1 MLTQV
6 KTTHEIFHQPQR
18 MQVPLFQR
26 RYVWNETEQWSP
38 LLDDLILVSE
48 QILADKEPNP
58 HFLGAIVLQQQMH
71 EIDGLPTRIVIDG
84 QQRLTTLQI
93 LIHALLDC
101 TKEMGLQDISL
112 RLQDLVYN
120 PKHYAK
126 NQADQIKLTPT
137 NQDRIAFQKVLNGE
151 TAETDLEKIT
161 NNIYAAHAFF
171 GYGFKAWIQTGSE
184 SQAID
189 YSPEERAASLASAV
203 SYFLN
208 MVVIDL
214 NMDDDA
220 QLIFETLNARG
231 TPLSPSD
238 LIKNA
243 IFQKLATEEDPSL
256 LYEKYWKVLES
267 LFWEVEIASGRLL
280 YPRLSLF
287 INQWLISKL
296 QKEITYRRLFS
307 EFKSYLTVSDSS
319 AEDFLRDINENAKIY
334 EKLHLRA
341 LDPSADLSSVE
352 LFVYRLNNLE
362 SDVFKPILIWLLDP
376 SREVIPAQQID
387 KFISSLESWMV
398 RRVAT
403 KSNTKNYNKF
413 VIEILKKIERQPRS
427 QAGDFLENFLAEQTS
442 YLNHWPSDKEV
453 IQVLS
458 TYPLG
463 WRITRARLR
472 VILEALEDSL
482 RGWSGSKPSHEQ
494 RMRRYS
500 STVEHIMPK
509 AWEKNW
515 PAVKDEFA
523 RKYRDNTIQ
532 TLGNFTLA
540 SRRLNAKMS
549 NGPWEEKKKAL
560 SDAQLTSLALNKDVF
575 SESEWNESKIEDR
588 TARLLNEFVKYWP
601 APNEKLPKNFV
612 SPSQDRNTLTEAE
625 FRVGERW
632 TSAEESALSEEW
644 EQGLP
649 VPDIAG
655 LHQRRVGGIMARLKT
670 LGLLSE
676 DATQEDAEILQKGKR
691 TEA

>member
-1 MLTQV
+1 
-6 KTTHEIFHQPQR
+6 

-48 QILADKEPNP
+48 QILSDREPNP

-93 LIHALLDC
+93 LIHALLEC
-101 TKEMGLQDISL
+101 TKEMGLEDVSL

-126 NQADQIKLTPT
+126 NQSDQIKLTPT
-137 NQDRIAFQKVLNGE
+137 NQDRHAFQKVLSGDS
-151 TAETDLEKIT
+151 AETDLEKIT

-171 GYGFKAWIQTGSE
+171 NYGFKTWIQTGSE
-184 SQAID
+184 NQTKN
-189 YSPEERAASLASAV
+189 YSPHERAASLASGV

-214 NMDDDA
+214 NIDDDA

-243 IFQKLATEEDPSL
+243 IFQKLAAEEDPSL

-267 LFWEVEIASGRLL
+267 PFWEVEISSGRLF

-287 INQWLISKL
+287 INQWLIAKL
-296 QKEITYRRLFS
+296 HKEITYRRLFS
-307 EFKSYLTVSDSS
+307 EFKSYLTVSESS
-319 AEDFLRDINENAKIY
+319 AEDFLKDISDNAMIY
-334 EKLHLRA
+334 QQLHLMA
-341 LDPSADLSSVE
+341 ADPNAELSSVA

-376 SREVIPAQQID
+376 SREVIPSNQID

-413 VIEILKKIERQPRS
+413 VIEILRKIEKQPRS
-427 QAGDFLENFLAEQTS
+427 KAGDFLENFLAEQTS

-453 IQVLS
+453 VQVLT

-482 RGWSGSKPSHEQ
+482 RGWSGAKPSHEQ

-540 SRRLNAKMS
+540 SRRLNSKMS

-575 SESEWNESKIEDR
+575 SEAEWNETKIEAR
-588 TARLLNEFVKYWP
+588 TARLLNEFIRYWSV
-601 APNEKLPKNFV
+601 PNEKLPTNFV
-612 SPSQDRNTLTEAE
+612 SPSQDKNTLTEAE

-644 EQGLP
+644 EQGLS

-670 LGLLSE
+670 LGLLPE
-676 DATQEDAEILQKGKR
+676 EATQEEAEKLQQAKR
-691 TEA
+691 TEV

>member
-1 MLTQV
+1 
-6 KTTHEIFHQPQR
+6 

-48 QILADKEPNP
+48 QILSDREPNP

-93 LIHALLDC
+93 LIHALLEC
-101 TKEMGLQDISL
+101 TKEMELEDVSL

-126 NQADQIKLTPT
+126 SQSDQIKLTPT
-137 NQDRIAFQKVLNGE
+137 NQDRHAFQKVLNGDS
-151 TAETDLEKIT
+151 AETDLEKIT

-171 GYGFKAWIQTGSE
+171 NYGFKSWIQTGSE
-184 SQAID
+184 SQTKN
-189 YSPEERAASLASAV
+189 YSPAERAASLASAV

-214 NMDDDA
+214 NIDDDA

-243 IFQKLATEEDPSL
+243 IFQKLAAEEDPSR

-267 LFWEVEIASGRLL
+267 PFWEVEVSSGRLL

-296 QKEITYRRLFS
+296 HKEITYRRLFS
-307 EFKSYLTVSDSS
+307 EFKSYLTVSESS
-319 AEDFLRDINENAKIY
+319 AEDFLKDINDNAMIY
-334 EKLHLRA
+334 QQLHLRA
-341 LDPSADLSSVE
+341 ADPNADLSSVA

-376 SREVIPAQQID
+376 SREVIPSNQID

-413 VIEILKKIERQPRS
+413 VIEILRKIEKQPRS
-427 QAGDFLENFLAEQTS
+427 KAGDFLENFLAEQTS

-453 IQVLS
+453 VQVLT

-482 RGWSGSKPSHEQ
+482 RGWNGAKPSHEQ

-523 RKYRDNTIQ
+523 RKYRDNIIQ

-540 SRRLNAKMS
+540 SRRLNSKMS

-575 SESEWNESKIEDR
+575 SEAEWNETKIEAR
-588 TARLLNEFVKYWP
+588 TARLLNEFIHYWP
-601 APNEKLPKNFV
+601 VPNEKLPANFV
-612 SPSQDRNTLTEAE
+612 SPSQDKNTLTEAE

-644 EQGLP
+644 EQGLS

-655 LHQRRVGGIMARLKT
+655 LHQRRAGGIMARLKT
-670 LGLLSE
+670 LGLLPE
-676 DATQEDAEILQKGKR
+676 EATQEEAEKLQQAKR
-691 TEA
+691 TEV

>member
-1 MLTQV
+1 
-6 KTTHEIFHQPQR
+6 

-48 QILADKEPNP
+48 QILSDREPNP

-93 LIHALLDC
+93 LIHALLEC
-101 TKEMGLQDISL
+101 TKEMELEDVSL

-126 NQADQIKLTPT
+126 SQSDQIKLTPT
-137 NQDRIAFQKVLNGE
+137 NQDRHAFQKVLNGDL
-151 TAETDLEKIT
+151 AETDLEKIT

-171 GYGFKAWIQTGSE
+171 IYGFKTWIHTGSE
-184 SQAID
+184 NQMKN
-189 YSPEERAASLASAV
+189 YSPAERAESLASAV

-214 NMDDDA
+214 NIDDDA

-243 IFQKLATEEDPSL
+243 IFQKLAAEEDPSR
-256 LYEKYWKVLES
+256 LYEKYWKVLERP
-267 LFWEVEIASGRLL
+267 FWEVEVSSGRLL

-296 QKEITYRRLFS
+296 HKEITYRRLFS
-307 EFKSYLTVSDSS
+307 EFKSYLTVSESS
-319 AEDFLRDINENAKIY
+319 AEDFLKDINDNAMIY
-334 EKLHLRA
+334 QQLHLMA
-341 LDPSADLSSVE
+341 ADPNADLSSVA

-376 SREVIPAQQID
+376 SREAIPSNQID

-413 VIEILKKIERQPRS
+413 VIEILRKIEKQPRS
-427 QAGDFLENFLAEQTS
+427 KAGDFLENFLAEQTS

-453 IQVLS
+453 VQVLT

-482 RGWSGSKPSHEQ
+482 RGWSGAKPSHEQ

-523 RKYRDNTIQ
+523 RKYRDNIIQ

-540 SRRLNAKMS
+540 SRRLNSKMS

-575 SESEWNESKIEDR
+575 SETEWNETKIEAR
-588 TARLLNEFVKYWP
+588 TARLLNEFIHYWP
-601 APNEKLPKNFV
+601 VPNEKLPANFV
-612 SPSQDRNTLTEAE
+612 SPSQDKNTLTEAE

-644 EQGLP
+644 EQGLS

-655 LHQRRVGGIMARLKT
+655 LHQRRAGGIMARLKT
-670 LGLLSE
+670 LGLLPE
-676 DATQEDAEILQKGKR
+676 EATQEEAEKLQQAKR
-691 TEA
+691 TEV